1 MIEKRSNER
10 QSFCR
15 FSDLYF
21 EDSENNTSV
30 SCEERSECEL
40 FRCWMTSLACNS
52 DKVMCARRV
61 SMHEIFC
68 AIITQIFH
76 RLILKSVNEEKVAEV
91 SRLWIQWYLSIT
103 FSSELLYVQT
113 HSANMINTCT
123 CVFFSSFYAAYV
135 INSWKCYFLRRMK
148 VIV

>member
-15 FSDLYF
+15 FSDFYF

-40 FRCWMTSLACNS
+40 FHCWTTSLACDS

-61 SMHEIFC
+61 STHKIFC
-68 AIITQIFH
+68 AIITQVSH
-76 RLILKSVNEEKVAEV
+76 RLILKSVNEEKVAEI
-91 SRLWIQWYLSIT
+91 SRLWIQWYLSTT

-113 HSANMINTCT
+113 HSANMTNTCT
-123 CVFFSSFYAAYV
+123 CVFPSPLYAAYV
-135 INSWKCYFLRRMK
+135 NNSWKCYFLKRMR